1 MLGRRLTLREN
12 LAAILVPGPMAP
24 HQQNIQGKEGCVLVS
39 VPWLSPPG
47 PPKQLFILA
56 VGVSLVM
63 GPLPYAL
70 VQARLI

>member
-1 MLGRRLTLREN
+1 
-12 LAAILVPGPMAP
+12 MAP